1 MTMKMISR
9 NFFLFHNL
17 FFLQIAGFTIFFLSL
32 QISFFFL
39 IIFTNFIILPDFFA
53 KTAVWKNEKISLSEK
68 IFRNINSLVKPLL
81 SRNFCIKSD
90 VRISVISTLWI
101 VNLRFFSLSTDFTIF
116 FFFPYFSFQ
125 RQCTIFSVSKYKR
138 LCDFTECLSFS
149 NSNYKYK
156 VGVLVGV
163 WEG

>member
-81 SRNFCIKSD
+81 SRNFC
-90 VRISVISTLWI
+90 
-101 VNLRFFSLSTDFTIF
+101 
-116 FFFPYFSFQ
+116 
-125 RQCTIFSVSKYKR
+125 
-138 LCDFTECLSFS
+138 
-149 NSNYKYK
+149 
-156 VGVLVGV
+156 
-163 WEG
+163 